1 MHLKEKIIHES
12 LRLFSLKGFNNSS
25 LQDIL
30 KASKTS
36 KGGFYNHF
44 KSKEDLFYHVMH
56 EARIIWRERILYEI
70 DDCKSPLAKIS
81 KFFENYKNRYL
92 IDSKN
97 FPGGCVFIT
106 LSSELNDQSP
116 HLSKEIDVG
125 FDGVKNFFLRNLKES
140 EALGELRENVNCS
153 NATEILFS
161 GMLGASVIFGT
172 NKSIDSLNRSI
183 DSLIDYL
190 EALKRID

>member
-1 MHLKEKIIHES
+1 MHLKETIIHES

-30 KASKTS
+30 KASKSS

-44 KSKEDLFYHVMH
+44 KSKEDLFHQVMH

-70 DDCKSPLAKIS
+70 DDCKTPSTRIK

-92 IDSKN
+92 IDSDN

-106 LSSELNDQSP
+106 LSAELNDQSP

-125 FDGVKNFFLRNLKES
+125 FNGVKNFFSRNLNES
-140 EALGELRENVNCS
+140 AAAGELKNGVNIS

-172 NKSIDSLNRSI
+172 NKSVDSLNRSI

-190 EALKRID
+190 ESLKRK

>member
-44 KSKEDLFYHVMH
+44 KSKEDLFHHVMH
-56 EARIIWRERILYEI
+56 KARIIWRERILYEI
-70 DDCKSPLAKIS
+70 DNCQAPSAKIK

-92 IDSKN
+92 IDSDN

-106 LSSELNDQSP
+106 LSAELNDQSP

-125 FDGVKNFFLRNLKES
+125 FDGVKNFFSRNLYES
-140 EALGELRENVNCS
+140 EALGELKSNVNIS
-153 NATEILFS
+153 NVTEILFS

-172 NKSIDSLNRSI
+172 NKSVDSLNRSI

-190 EALKRID
+190 ESLQRK